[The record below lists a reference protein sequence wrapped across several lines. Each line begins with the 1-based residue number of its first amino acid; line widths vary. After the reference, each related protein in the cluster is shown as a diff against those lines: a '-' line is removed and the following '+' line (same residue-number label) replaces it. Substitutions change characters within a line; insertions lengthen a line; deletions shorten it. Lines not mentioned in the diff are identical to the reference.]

1 MDKLTE
7 VQIAKIN
14 GINTDTK
21 KMGLG
26 NIIQD
31 LIIENESLKTTLK
44 STKTVINNLMVN
56 KVTDKQA
63 TAADSKV

>member
-1 MDKLTE
+1 MEKLTE
-7 VQIAKIN
+7 LQVSKIN

-31 LIIENESLKTTLK
+31 LITENKSLKTALTA
-44 STKTVINNLMVN
+44 TKTVAP
-56 KVTDKQA
+56 KQA
-63 TAADSKV
+63 SKESTPSV

>member
-1 MDKLTE
+1 MNKLTD

-21 KMGLG
+21 KIGLG

-31 LIIENESLKTTLK
+31 LIIENDLLKATLNK
-44 STKTVINNLMVN
+44 ITKTIGTPINKKAVGLE
-56 KVTDKQA
+56 
-63 TAADSKV
+63 

>member
-1 MDKLTE
+1 MEKLTE
-7 VQIAKIN
+7 VQITKIN

-31 LIIENESLKTTLK
+31 LIIENKSLHAALDKANG
-44 STKTVINNLMVN
+44 TKTRDIL
-56 KVTDKQA
+56 T
-63 TAADSKV
+63 SKKP

>member
-1 MDKLTE
+1 MEKLTD
-7 VQIAKIN
+7 VQISKIN

-31 LIIENESLKTTLK
+31 LIIENESLKTSLK
-44 STKTVINNLMVN
+44 ALQKTIGTPINKKAVGL
-56 KVTDKQA
+56 
-63 TAADSKV
+63 